1 MSDMDPREASMDRLL
16 RRSLPAPTPRLSQ
29 DFHQVLSRRIRRK
42 SRPPQHLAERL
53 LIGYGVVS
61 TLTCVVVMR
70 EQGLAWV
77 AIAMLTLGPLLLLG
91 HGLRP
96 RRSR

>member
-1 MSDMDPREASMDRLL
+1 MDPREASMDRLL
-16 RRSLPAPTPRLSQ
+16 RRSLTSQAPRLSQ

-42 SRPPQHLAERL
+42 SSPQGHFTQGL
-53 LIGYGVVS
+53 LIGYGAIS
-61 TLTCVVVMR
+61 TVTCVVVMR

-91 HGLRP
+91 RGLRP